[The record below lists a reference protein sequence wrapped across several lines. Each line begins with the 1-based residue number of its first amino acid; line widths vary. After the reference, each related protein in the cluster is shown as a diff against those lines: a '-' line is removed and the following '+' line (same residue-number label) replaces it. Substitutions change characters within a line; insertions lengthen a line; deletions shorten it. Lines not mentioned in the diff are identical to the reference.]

1 MDPLVILEDIFTMRR
16 FLINRK
22 TVTAGAPEIINLGF
36 GCEMWDQGPVAV
48 VDTVPPYQARWFLN
62 LDSLKKARF
71 YLPRTGE
78 LVEGQ
83 WASIDLLMVDD
94 QELNYWTML
103 ASKFGVSTEEI
114 APALELF
121 LSFSANINLSA
132 SNTTGSTSERKDPCL
147 VSKPALMKNI
157 DMPLV
162 HSEAAH

>member
-1 MDPLVILEDIFTMRR
+1 MRR

-22 TVTAGAPEIINLGF
+22 TVTAGTPEIVNLGF

-94 QELNYWTML
+94 QELNYWIML
-103 ASKFGVSTEEI
+103 TSKFGVSTEAI
-114 APALELF
+114 TPALESF
-121 LSFSANINLSA
+121 LSFSTIIGHS
-132 SNTTGSTSERKDPCL
+132 TGIASERKDPCL

-162 HSEAAH
+162 RSEAAQ